1 MQNFA
6 DNCQSVYARQ
16 LIAVLTHHICVYP
29 SHFNCAWAFRHVWY
43 ITLPV
48 MSHMYSYKNRV
59 RTEMEQEQPKWIVL
73 ECVNANKGTL
83 PQERVRQRR
92 KNLTIEE
99 EAMYTW
105 RV

>member
-1 MQNFA
+1 
-6 DNCQSVYARQ
+6 
-16 LIAVLTHHICVYP
+16 
-29 SHFNCAWAFRHVWY
+29 
-43 ITLPV
+43 
-48 MSHMYSYKNRV
+48 
-59 RTEMEQEQPKWIVL
+59 MEQEQPKWIVL